1 MPLSSIYEDK
11 FNITSQSKTAY
22 TELNDLL
29 YQYAYMNEK
38 ISLKAIPIY
47 YLEPNSIITVDDNK
61 SDIHGEYIL
70 NKISLQLTYNGT
82 MTITATKAP
91 PRLL

>member
-38 ISLKAIPIY
+38 ISLKTIPIY

-61 SDIHGEYIL
+61 SNIHGEYII
-70 NKISLQLTYNGT
+70 NKISLQLTHNGT